1 MNRAFVSDINHK
13 DCMNHSIL
21 DAGLMVYHTPH
32 PLAVIIT
39 TPPFPPRH
47 PCHPVLLV
55 ETLKHCM
62 INYRPCFLFK
72 TDSLEKYAWIWVLD
86 IRHSYLETN
95 LALSLF
101 RAFLMLMATCSGSA
115 LHPESSLAS
124 NLVFKYSFTW
134 KEHLVPPALGFWSA
148 HPIGREQKVT
158 DDTPDL
164 ALGRFSGRRVVNLA
178 TQSRRNWSYTDFW
191 LVLFSCSP

>member
-1 MNRAFVSDINHK
+1 MSDTNHK
-13 DCMNHSIL
+13 DCMNHSIYTL
-21 DAGLMVYHTPH
+21 
-32 PLAVIIT
+32 PL
-39 TPPFPPRH
+39 PSRH

-62 INYRPCFLFK
+62 INYQPCFLFK
-72 TDSLEKYAWIWVLD
+72 TDSLERYAWIWVLD
-86 IRHSYLETN
+86 IRHSSLETN

-124 NLVFKYSFTW
+124 NLVFKYSFTS
-134 KEHLVPPALGFWSA
+134 KEHLVPPALCFLST

-158 DDTPDL
+158 DDTL
-164 ALGRFSGRRVVNLA
+164 I
-178 TQSRRNWSYTDFW
+178 
-191 LVLFSCSP
+191 

>member
-1 MNRAFVSDINHK
+1 MSDINHK
-13 DCMNHSIL
+13 DSMNHSIL
-21 DAGLMVYHTPH
+21 DAGLMVYHTRH

-39 TPPFPPRH
+39 TLPFPPRH

-62 INYRPCFLFK
+62 INYQPCFLFK

-86 IRHSYLETN
+86 IRHSSLETN

-101 RAFLMLMATCSGSA
+101 RAFLMLMATCSESA

-124 NLVFKYSFTW
+124 NLVFKYSSLEKNTLFHQLLAF
-134 KEHLVPPALGFWSA
+134 EA
-148 HPIGREQKVT
+148 PI
-158 DDTPDL
+158 P
-164 ALGRFSGRRVVNLA
+164 
-178 TQSRRNWSYTDFW
+178 
-191 LVLFSCSP
+191 

>member
-62 INYRPCFLFK
+62 INYQPCFLFK

-124 NLVFKYSFTW
+124 NLVFKYSLTW
-134 KEHLVPPALGFWSA
+134 KEHLPPALGFWSA

-164 ALGRFSGRRVVNLA
+164 ALRLI
-178 TQSRRNWSYTDFW
+178 
-191 LVLFSCSP
+191 